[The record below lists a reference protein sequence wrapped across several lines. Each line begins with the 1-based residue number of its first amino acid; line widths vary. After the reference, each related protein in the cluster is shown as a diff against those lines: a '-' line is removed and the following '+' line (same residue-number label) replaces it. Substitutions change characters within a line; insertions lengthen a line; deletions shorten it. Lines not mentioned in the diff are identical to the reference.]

1 MTKSTLAIV
10 LATGLAVGL
19 AAGQSNEPTGF
30 HFWTHSEL
38 DHIESALSPQMDS
51 HKFKS
56 STLAPAG
63 NHRFLAVHREAT
75 GQVEYHAKEA
85 DIVFV
90 QSGSATLVYGGSIV
104 KGVSTAP
111 DEMRGESITGGMEL
125 KVEPGD
131 VITIPAKLPHQM
143 KLDPGKQLNYFVVKI
158 TE

>member
-1 MTKSTLAIV
+1 MIRPIVVTALAMALAI
-10 LATGLAVGL
+10 GL
-19 AAGQSNEPTGF
+19 AGQSSEPTGF
-30 HFWTHSEL
+30 HFWSHAEL
-38 DHIESALSPQMDS
+38 DHKENALAPQMDA

-56 STLAPAG
+56 DTLAPAG
-63 NHRFLAVHREAT
+63 NHRYLVVHREAS

-104 KGVSTAP
+104 GGKPTGP
-111 DEMRGESITGGMEL
+111 DEVRGDSITGGMER

-143 KLDPGKQLNYFVVKI
+143 TLEPGKQLNYFVVKI

>member
-1 MTKSTLAIV
+1 LRV
-10 LATGLAVGL
+10 LY
-19 AAGQSNEPTGF
+19 
-30 HFWTHSEL
+30 
-38 DHIESALSPQMDS
+38 
-51 HKFKS
+51 
-56 STLAPAG
+56 
-63 NHRFLAVHREAT
+63 EAT

-104 KGVSTAP
+104 NGVSTAT
-111 DEMRGESITGGMEL
+111 DEMRGESITGGMER

-131 VITIPAKLPHQM
+131 IITIPAKLPHQM